1 MNNQSIIDVARG
13 RFLGKHDV
21 SPRVSPRH
29 MGLQADRFSSDIRGF
44 EGLLHKNKGNI
55 INQSSPKSLSYTVSG
70 LPNMF
75 KATDTEYIA

>member
-13 RFLGKHDV
+13 RFLGKHD
-21 SPRVSPRH
+21 VSPRH

-55 INQSSPKSLSYTVSG
+55 INQSSLKSLSYTVSG

>member
-1 MNNQSIIDVARG
+1 MNQSIIDVARG

-21 SPRVSPRH
+21 SPRR

-55 INQSSPKSLSYTVSG
+55 KSVEPEIIKLHSKRASEFVYSDG
-70 LPNMF
+70 
-75 KATDTEYIA
+75 Y